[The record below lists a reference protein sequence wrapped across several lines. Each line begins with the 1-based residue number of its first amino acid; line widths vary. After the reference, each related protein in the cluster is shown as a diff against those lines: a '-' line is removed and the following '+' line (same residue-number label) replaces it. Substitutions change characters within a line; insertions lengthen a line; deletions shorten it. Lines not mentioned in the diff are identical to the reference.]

1 MTAVPWPFVVLVG
14 VLGLAIGSFL
24 NVVIYR
30 VPRGES
36 IAFPGSHCPLCS
48 KPIKARHNVPLVGWL
63 MLRGKCASCAAPISA
78 RYPLVEVGT
87 SLLMVAITLRFGFS
101 IDLPAY
107 LFFAAVA
114 ITLALIDLD
123 LRKLPDTIVLPAY
136 IVASLLLIPSGAAAA
151 DWHPAARAAIGI
163 AALSAVYFALLVAC
177 PKGFTSGD
185 IKLAG
190 LLGLYLGWMSWG
202 AILIGA
208 VVGLVVGGL
217 TAMTCSVIR
226 PKRTVIAVAYGPCM
240 IAGAATALFVTVPV
254 LGWYVSLLGA
264 A

>member
-1 MTAVPWPFVVLVG
+1 MNTVPWPIVALIAA
-14 VLGLAIGSFL
+14 LGLAIGSFL

-48 KPIKARHNVPLVGWL
+48 EPIKARHNVPLAGWL
-63 MLRGKCASCAAPISA
+63 ALRGKCASCFAPISA

-87 SLLMVAITLRFGFS
+87 AALMVAITLRFGLTAE
-101 IDLPAY
+101 LPAY

-123 LRKLPDTIVLPAY
+123 LRRLPDTIVLPAY
-136 IVASLLLIPSGAAAA
+136 VIAALMLMPAGAASG
-151 DWHPAARAAIGI
+151 DWHPALRAVLGML
-163 AALSAVYFALLVAC
+163 ALSAVYFALQVAS
-177 PKGFTSGD
+177 PNVFTSGD
-185 IKLAG
+185 VKLAG
-190 LLGLYLGWMSWG
+190 LLGLYLGWISWG

-208 VVGLVVGGL
+208 VVGLAVGVL
-217 TAMTCSVIR
+217 AATTLSVIR
-226 PKRTVIAVAYGPCM
+226 PKRAAIAVAYGPCM

-254 LGWYVSLLGA
+254 LGWYASLLGA